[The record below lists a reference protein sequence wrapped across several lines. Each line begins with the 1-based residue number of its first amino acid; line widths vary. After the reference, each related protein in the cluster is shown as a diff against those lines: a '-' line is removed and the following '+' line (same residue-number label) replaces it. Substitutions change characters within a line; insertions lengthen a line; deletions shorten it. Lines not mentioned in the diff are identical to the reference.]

1 MNSLYPELIEE
12 EDEATFS
19 STLFKLYKL
28 DDRCNK
34 LEAPS
39 FRIIFLKDKK
49 TQVHVSNHF
58 NSPSCI
64 ISYYNIKDKTCI
76 DARTISKRL
85 YNKIA
90 DHYFEVKR
98 NSY

>member
-1 MNSLYPELIEE
+1 MNSLYPELIQED
-12 EDEATFS
+12 DEATFS
-19 STLFKLYKL
+19 SNLFKLYKL
-28 DDRCNK
+28 DERCNK

-39 FRIIFLKDKK
+39 FRVIFLKDKQ

-58 NSPSCI
+58 NSPNCI
-64 ISYYNIKDKTCI
+64 ISYYNIEDKSCI

>member
-1 MNSLYPELIEE
+1 MNTLYPELIKE

-19 STLFKLYKL
+19 SNLFKIYKL
-28 DDRCNK
+28 DERCGK

-39 FRIIFLKDKK
+39 FRIIYLKDKE

-58 NSPSCI
+58 NSPNCI
-64 ISYYNIKDKTCI
+64 ITYYNIKDKSCI
-76 DARTISKRL
+76 DARTISKKL

-90 DHYFEVKR
+90 HHYFEAKKI
-98 NSY
+98 SY

>member
-1 MNSLYPELIEE
+1 MSLNPPIIEE

-19 STLFKLYKL
+19 SNLFKLYKL
-28 DDRCNK
+28 DERCSK

-39 FRIIFLKDKK
+39 FRVLFLKDKM

-58 NSPSCI
+58 NSPACI
-64 ISYYNIKDKTCI
+64 ITYYKIEDKSCI

-90 DHYFEVKR
+90 AHYFEVKK

>member
-1 MNSLYPELIEE
+1 MSTLYPEQIQE
-12 EDEATFS
+12 EDEAIFS
-19 STLFKLYKL
+19 SNLFKLYKL

-34 LEAPS
+34 FEAPS

-58 NSPSCI
+58 NSPNCI
-64 ISYYNIKDKTCI
+64 ISYYNIKDKSCI

>member
-1 MNSLYPELIEE
+1 MNSLYPELIQE

-19 STLFKLYKL
+19 SNLFKLYKL

-39 FRIIFLKDKK
+39 FRIIFLRDKK

-58 NSPSCI
+58 NSPTCIVSYFDIKERSCI
-64 ISYYNIKDKTCI
+64 DS
-76 DARTISKRL
+76 RTISKKL

-90 DHYFEVKR
+90 DHYFEVKKT
-98 NSY
+98 SY

>member
-1 MNSLYPELIEE
+1 MSTLYPEQILE

-19 STLFKLYKL
+19 SNLFKLYKL
-28 DDRCNK
+28 DERCGK

-39 FRIIFLKDKK
+39 FRILFLKDKK
-49 TQVHVSNHF
+49 TQIHVSNHF
-58 NSPSCI
+58 NSPNCI
-64 ISYYNIKDKTCI
+64 ITYYNIKDKSCI

-90 DHYFEVKR
+90 DHYFEVKKKIF
-98 NSY
+98 

>member
-1 MNSLYPELIEE
+1 MNSLYPEFIVE

-19 STLFKLYKL
+19 SNLFKIYKL
-28 DDRCNK
+28 DERCGK

-39 FRIIFLKDKK
+39 FRILFLKDKK

-58 NSPSCI
+58 NSPNCI
-64 ISYYNIKDKTCI
+64 ISYYNIKDKSCI

>member
-1 MNSLYPELIEE
+1 MNSLYPELIVE

-19 STLFKLYKL
+19 SNLFKIYKL

-49 TQVHVSNHF
+49 TQVHISNHF
-58 NSPSCI
+58 NSPNCI
-64 ISYYNIKDKTCI
+64 ISYYNIKDKSCI